1 MPSASLSLS
10 GWGGRYLEEDALVV
24 DLIANG
30 VLNVGADL
38 LLDHVVLLF
47 DALDADHTVLVKF
60 VEV

>member
-38 LLDHVVLLF
+38 LLDDVVLLF
-47 DALDADHTVLVKF
+47 YALDANHTVLVKF